1 MKKNDASTSLGLILG
16 AVCIIFGM
24 ILNDGK
30 MDIGGVKLFF
40 NLPSVFIT
48 IGGSFFSV
56 LICYPMS
63 TIKGLPRAMKN
74 VFLEKQIP
82 PMEII
87 DSFVELSKQA
97 RKEGLLSLENSTENL
112 KDNFMKSGVQM
123 IIDGMEPDT
132 IRDILELDISEMEKR
147 HSYYINLMKAW
158 AGYGPAYGMIG
169 TLIGLVQMLSNLSDP
184 SSLGPGMSKAIITSF
199 YGSVLANFVFG
210 PLAGKLEFKN
220 EEEVG
225 RREMMLEGILS
236 LQSGVNPRIIE
247 EKLKAYLTPEERVKM
262 EKRAPGA
269 NPVAVNE

>member
-1 MKKNDASTSLGLILG
+1 
-16 AVCIIFGM
+16 
-24 ILNDGK
+24 
-30 MDIGGVKLFF
+30 
-40 NLPSVFIT
+40 
-48 IGGSFFSV
+48 
-56 LICYPMS
+56 
-63 TIKGLPRAMKN
+63 
-74 VFLEKQIP
+74 
-82 PMEII
+82 MEII

-158 AGYGPAYGMIG
+158 AGYGPAFGMIG
-169 TLIGLVQMLSNLSDP
+169 TLIGLVQMLANLSDP

-269 NPVAVNE
+269 NPVAANE